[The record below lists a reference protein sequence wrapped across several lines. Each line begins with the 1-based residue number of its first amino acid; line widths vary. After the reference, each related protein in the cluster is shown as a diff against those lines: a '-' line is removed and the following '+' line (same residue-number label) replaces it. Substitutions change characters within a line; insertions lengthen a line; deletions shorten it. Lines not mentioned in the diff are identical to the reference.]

1 MASQNKVTGGQRQQM
16 IAEAAYFR
24 AERRGFN
31 GGDAVRDW
39 CEAEAEVDTR
49 LRQLEDE
56 HLVERIEEVL
66 STVSKKLVGLRR
78 KAARLSTEARGEWQ
92 KDINKLVVLRDTLRP
107 KLTELR
113 ERGEQASHKVREQAD
128 RIRTEIAD
136 LVQRLGA
143 NAPH

>member
-1 MASQNKVTGGQRQQM
+1 M

-39 CEAEAEVDTR
+39 CEAEGEVDAR

-66 STVSKKLVGLRR
+66 ATVSKKLVGLRR

-92 KDINKLVVLRDTLRP
+92 RDINKLVVLRDNLRP